1 VKWEKCGEI
10 EETGKEVAMADYLE
24 QIDRIIAEHQ
34 MIKGHLK
41 MGGDSTSDQE
51 ALITLKSA
59 RSEWTPQRV
68 DIMSEKMN
76 KLRQTIASLR
86 EGLLNHFQLEEDILP
101 PILGKILIQAL
112 LRDHK
117 EIMGKINEIN
127 STIASARL
135 EELSPDE
142 LATKD
147 AGLSQMTASLSR
159 LIEGHAEKEEQML
172 DMAKQV
178 LQDEVTKSDQL

>member
-1 VKWEKCGEI
+1 
-10 EETGKEVAMADYLE
+10 MAGYLK

-34 MIKGHLK
+34 MIKGHLQLV
-41 MGGDSTSDQE
+41 GDSTSDQE

-68 DIMSEKMN
+68 DIMSEKIN
-76 KLRQTIASLR
+76 KLSQTVGSLR

-101 PILGKILIQAL
+101 PILGKILMRAL
-112 LRDHK
+112 LREHE
-117 EIMGKINEIN
+117 EIMGKISEVN
-127 STIASARL
+127 SMLASTRL
-135 EELSPDE
+135 AELSQEEL
-142 LATKD
+142 AAKD
-147 AGLSQMTASLSR
+147 TALSQTTNSLSR

-178 LQDEVTKSDQL
+178 LQDETTSSDQR

>member
-1 VKWEKCGEI
+1 
-10 EETGKEVAMADYLE
+10 MADYLE

-34 MIKGHLK
+34 MIKGHLRLV
-41 MGGDSTSDQE
+41 GDSTSDQE

-68 DIMSEKMN
+68 DIISEKMN
-76 KLRQTIASLR
+76 KLSRTVGSLR

-101 PILGKILIQAL
+101 PILGKILMQAL
-112 LRDHK
+112 LREHQ
-117 EIMGKINEIN
+117 EIMGKISEIN
-127 STIASARL
+127 SIIASPRM
-135 EELSPDE
+135 EKLSQDE
-142 LATKD
+142 LAKQDTV
-147 AGLSQMTASLSR
+147 LSQMTVNLCR

-178 LQDEVTKSDQL
+178 LQDEATTSDQL

>member
-1 VKWEKCGEI
+1 MI
-10 EETGKEVAMADYLE
+10 DYLE

-34 MIKGHLK
+34 MIKGHLRLV
-41 MGGDSTSDQE
+41 GDSTSDQE

-68 DIMSEKMN
+68 DIISEKMN
-76 KLRQTIASLR
+76 KLSRTVGSLK

-101 PILGKILIQAL
+101 PILGKILMQAL
-112 LRDHK
+112 LREHQ
-117 EIMGKINEIN
+117 EIMGKISEIN
-127 STIASARL
+127 SIIASPRM
-135 EELSPDE
+135 EKLSQDE
-142 LATKD
+142 LAKQDTV
-147 AGLSQMTASLSR
+147 LSQMTVNLCR

-178 LQDEVTKSDQL
+178 LQDEATTSDQL